1 MNTLRELL
9 NDMDGGPENVES
21 QVRELRP
28 QITNVPTMR
37 A

>member
-1 MNTLRELL
+1 
-9 NDMDGGPENVES
+9 MDAVPENVVES